1 MTQRIAIAGA
11 GGLGSWVGALLSTV
25 PGVSVTLLARGERY
39 RLLREGG
46 VSVTTGSLA
55 ERYAPGESLQCLDTA
70 DDQSLAVLADHD
82 WLLFACK
89 SQHTAT
95 LAQRLL
101 PFWAAQRAGGG
112 DGAAIGSLQ
121 NGVDNE
127 LVLGRIFG
135 VPIIGGFGV
144 RFAAHLSAQGG
155 VEVAGHPAFV
165 LGEYPTGSSE
175 RIERLVSCFCAAGFD
190 ARQSEDIRRE
200 LWQKL
205 IINNAANPLS
215 ALLGRD
221 TRALCE
227 DPRSREVA
235 RNMMREAASVAVA
248 DGVAFSERQ
257 VDDLYELLAGMA
269 PIRSSMQVDAQ
280 RGTELELEGITGAVV
295 ERARTLGQV
304 VPVTA
309 TVQALLGALYAAKPA
324 NSADKAPQAD

>member
-11 GGLGSWVGALLSTV
+11 GGLGSWVGALLSRV

-39 RLLREGG
+39 RLLRERG
-46 VSVTTGSLA
+46 VTVTTASSE
-55 ERYAPGESLQCLDTA
+55 ERYAPGESLRCLDTQ
-70 DDQSLAVLADHD
+70 DDQGLAALADHD

-89 SQHTAT
+89 SQHSAA
-95 LAQRLL
+95 LARRLA
-101 PFWAAQRAGGG
+101 PFWAGQCARGGARA
-112 DGAAIGSLQ
+112 AVGSLQ

-127 LVLGRIFG
+127 LELGRIFQ
-135 VPIIGGFGV
+135 VPVAGGFGV

-155 VEVAGHPAFV
+155 VEVTGHPAFV

-175 RIERLVSCFCAAGFD
+175 RIERLVDAFCAAGFD
-190 ARQSEDIRRE
+190 ARASEDIRRE

-227 DPRSREVA
+227 DPRSREVV

-248 DGVAFSERQ
+248 DGVQFSQQQ
-257 VDDLYELLAGMA
+257 VDALYELLAGIA
-269 PIRSSMQVDAQ
+269 PIRSSMQVDVQ
-280 RGTELELEGITGAVV
+280 RGTELELAGITGAVV
-295 ERARTLGQV
+295 ERARMLGQA

-309 TVQALLGALYAAKPA
+309 TVQALLGALYTARPA
-324 NSADKAPQAD
+324 NAVGEAS